1 MPADIVYID
10 DEPQDLIAAARV
22 ARAGSRF
29 AEYVPPDLEG
39 AEEAAAV
46 ANLWVFDFFNDND
59 ERRNPG
65 LRHFESN
72 GLSVFQQ
79 FRLLVGDARPPAVV
93 VSNHLEEALGIEVNL
108 ERRHIIAEQVGVEW
122 VAPKLLGEG
131 NVIPELLALADGVAR
146 LRSISARLTAADPL
160 EYVAELARSALELPK
175 NVEWAPA
182 AVSDVAAW
190 RPPAWIESAPD
201 HRIALLQQKL
211 PVQID
216 LRSARSMVAWMLRQA
231 LPYPSFIV
239 RDRHIAVRLGLSLG
253 CVRAATAS
261 RTPLAKSLN
270 RAVYKGTLAGFGG
283 TRWWSAGIDALAWS
297 LPRQKD
303 ARIETL
309 EKLVAPVE
317 LEELALVDPV
327 VVSDGDL
334 IETDDIAPAAECVRA
349 ADDHFPPHAPPA
361 WVRIED
367 ARRDRVLA
375 RRVKLQD
382 QAELAIQP

>member
-1 MPADIVYID
+1 MVEGFPD
-10 DEPQDLIAAARV
+10 AARF
-22 ARAGSRF
+22 R
-29 AEYVPPDLEG
+29 
-39 AEEAAAV
+39 EA
-46 ANLWVFDFFNDND
+46 
-59 ERRNPG
+59 
-65 LRHFESN
+65 
-72 GLSVFQQ
+72 LSS
-79 FRLLVGDARPPAVV
+79 VV
-93 VSNHLEEALGIEVNL
+93 V
-108 ERRHIIAEQVGVEW
+108 R
-122 VAPKLLGEG
+122 
-131 NVIPELLALADGVAR
+131 
-146 LRSISARLTAADPL
+146 
-160 EYVAELARSALELPK
+160 ARSAVEQGARVVAFGEIVALLWEDGKHHAAIRLEQLWNGLCKEHSFFLHCAYPIK
-175 NVEWAPA
+175 GFSNDHHSEPFLKICSEH
-182 AVSDVAAW
+182 SDVIPSDSYTSLDSQADQ
-190 RPPAWIESAPD
+190 R
-201 HRIALLQQKL
+201 RNIALLQQKL